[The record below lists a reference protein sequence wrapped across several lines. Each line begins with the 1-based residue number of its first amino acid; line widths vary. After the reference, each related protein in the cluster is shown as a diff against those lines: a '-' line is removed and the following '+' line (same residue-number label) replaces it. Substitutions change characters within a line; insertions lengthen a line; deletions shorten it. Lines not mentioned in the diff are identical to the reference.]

1 MTAATSSPIDPLS
14 VFLQNARPHDKVPI
28 PLQSTAFDIT
38 IEAGLAVVSTTRLFR
53 NAEASTIEA
62 TMTFPVPVHA
72 VLFTLDVRIGDRRLM
87 ASATARE
94 AARSTYEEGIEEGKT
109 SVLHEELLR
118 GIHMLSVGNIPP
130 GEEIEVKTIW
140 AIPLMMAA
148 GEGHLR
154 IPTTV
159 GQIYGQ
165 SLLADGDDFTWG
177 DDIPHADVTVRSA
190 GTPVKIGGRIAG
202 ADPVQVRMNEP
213 IDLTVGEWQPV
224 PLLSRT
230 AYGAEIKLELTPAP
244 AQAAALNLAILVDH
258 SGSMEDGV
266 SQGEIG
272 ATTVHGLVIS
282 ALTVLSGQLGMDDFI
297 DLWEFSN
304 FARHIGISSGNQ
316 PPLPTLIKK
325 LSRPDGGTE
334 INGSLSNVL
343 GRTKADSV
351 LLITDGKSHALDVQA
366 LAGRGKRISVLLV
379 GEDSLEAQVGHL
391 AALTGGDI
399 FVAPKNAVDK
409 IMGAALSSLR
419 SPSRVVTTDVSSVDV
434 PKEFCI
440 SGMRIRLTTGG
451 TAHSDARSTLERGVA
466 ALAASLQLPVLSEA
480 DAGRLAASEGLVT
493 HLTSLVLVDE
503 AAATQ
508 DNIPVRRRVPLAH
521 SDAFALS
528 SSRQV
533 FACIAQSSAP
543 SSSSSRVYMRTSDR
557 LSHPRRMY
565 RSMKTILGFAEENA
579 FRTGIDVL
587 AELIDW
593 DGLGDALSKCD
604 IRPLDEET
612 FTEITRLS
620 DSTEVKQSAQDIGI
634 EPIQI
639 VILLLAFRATE
650 QGNRSASR
658 VLRVARKG
666 LSGEDFDRIL
676 AIAELHSA

>member
-1 MTAATSSPIDPLS
+1 MTAATSSAIDPLS
-14 VFLQNARPHDKVPI
+14 VFLQNARPHNTVPV
-28 PLQSTAFDIT
+28 PLHSTAFDIT

-72 VLFTLDVRIGDRRLM
+72 VLFSLEVRIGDRRLT
-87 ASATARE
+87 AAATARE

-140 AIPLMMAA
+140 AMPLMMAG

-165 SLLADGDDFTWG
+165 SPLADGDDFTWG
-177 DDIPHADVTVRSA
+177 ADIPLADVTVRSA
-190 GTPVKIGGRIAG
+190 GAPLKIGGRIAG
-202 ADPVQVRMNEP
+202 ADPLQVRMNKP
-213 IDLTVGEWQPV
+213 IDLTVAEWQPV

-230 AYGAEIKLELTPAP
+230 AAGEEIKLELSPA
-244 AQAAALNLAILVDH
+244 ASQSAALSLAILVDH

-282 ALTVLSGQLGMDDFI
+282 ALKVLSGQLGKNDYI

-304 FARHIGISSGNQ
+304 FASHIGISSGNQ
-316 PPLPTLIKK
+316 PPLPALIKK
-325 LSRPDGGTE
+325 LSPPDGGTE
-334 INGSLSNVL
+334 INGSLSKVL
-343 GRTKADSV
+343 GTTKADSV

-379 GEDSLEAQVGHL
+379 GEDSLEAQVGHV

-409 IMGAALSSLR
+409 IMEAALSSLR
-419 SPSRVVTTDVSSVDV
+419 SPSQMVTTDGSSIDA
-434 PKEFCI
+434 PKVFCI
-440 SGMRIRLTTGG
+440 SGMNIRVTTGG
-451 TAHSDARSTLERGVA
+451 TANSDARSPLEHGIS
-466 ALAASLQLPVLSEA
+466 ALAASLQLPVLSET
-480 DAGRLAASEGLVT
+480 DAGRLAADEGLVT

-503 AAATQ
+503 GAATQ
-508 DNIPVRRRVPLAH
+508 DSIPVRRRVPLAY
-521 SDAFALS
+521 SDSFALS
-528 SSRQV
+528 SSQPAFCRV
-533 FACIAQSSAP
+533 SQSVAP
-543 SSSSSRVYMRTSDR
+543 SQIHMRTSDR
-557 LSHPRRMY
+557 TSPTRRMY
-565 RSMKTILGFAEENA
+565 RSVSTLVGFAEDNA
-579 FRTGIDVL
+579 FRAGIDAL
-587 AELIDW
+587 AELINW
-593 DGLGDALSKCD
+593 DGFGDALSKFD
-604 IRPLDEET
+604 AGQLDEEISA
-612 FTEITRLS
+612 EIIRLS
-620 DSTEVKQSAQDIGI
+620 DSTEVTRSAQDIGV

-639 VILLLAFRATE
+639 VIILLAFRAAT
-650 QGNRSASR
+650 QANRSASR
-658 VLRVARKG
+658 VLRVVRKS
-666 LSGEDFDRIL
+666 LNSADFNRIL
-676 AIAELHSA
+676 AIAALHSA